1 MTVAAL
7 VFASLAALLH
17 VYIWSMES
25 ITWRQPGT
33 WRRFGLTT
41 QAEADANAVFA
52 YNQGF
57 YNLFLAIGTGLGV
70 VVAARDCAW
79 GWPLLFFGT
88 GCMVGAAV
96 ILATSG
102 RAYLRGALMQ
112 GTFPLLAIIVG
123 SLA

>member
-1 MTVAAL
+1 MTAAAL
-7 VFASLAALLH
+7 VFAGLAAALH

-33 WRRFGLTT
+33 WRKFGLKT
-41 QAEADANAVFA
+41 QQEADANAVFA

-70 VVAARDCAW
+70 ALVLRDCAW
-79 GWPLLFFGT
+79 GWPLVFFGT
-88 GCMVGAAV
+88 GCMAGAAV

-102 RAYLRGALMQ
+102 RGYLRGAVMQ
-112 GTFPLLAIIVG
+112 GTFPLLAIVFG